1 MRRLSI
7 LGGVTMALVAVVA
20 CAQSDDS
27 SDSQPPPPGPE
38 EQPTIPDAGPQSSD
52 EADGGSD
59 ATVDASGLECSA
71 DGWCETL
78 LPTSDLVLRDIWP
91 LADRAFAIAESRTL
105 GIKILEWTSVD
116 STWRFID
123 DNSQNESL
131 ADIGVKIW
139 APNADEVYFV
149 VAPAAVFH
157 GKRPVAP
164 ATEWTWES
172 AKLADNNPSVSP
184 ADDAQRRMTLGIWGT
199 GSDDV
204 YAWYSNTIFRRKSVA
219 GGAHEWIAD
228 LVADD
233 VGAADEY
240 VFFTGGA
247 GTQPG
252 NVWFSG
258 IRAQPFNGTCTV
270 VVRKAAEGYDRI
282 ADGIP
287 TGYWTPCASRD
298 GVPLLVPGTDNPSLY
313 PLAAWPLQFQ
323 STDGQRFFALKPPN
337 EILQIAPDGEGYSM
351 STAVV
356 PGSIVNQPTWSS
368 VWGESADRL
377 WMAGTTDPSTS
388 WGIVLRGDQVWG
400 EAGSYEFSS
409 FALNGVP
416 TRQAPTQIRGTGS
429 TNLWAV
435 GNGYALHKTTP

>member
-7 LGGVTMALVAVVA
+7 LGGVTMALVAAVA
-20 CAQSDDS
+20 CAQSGEL
-27 SDSQPPPPGPE
+27 SDSPTPQPAPE
-38 EQPTIPDAGPQSSD
+38 DQPTIPDGGAQSSD
-52 EADGGSD
+52 GADGGD
-59 ATVDASGLECSA
+59 ASVDASAPECSL

-78 LPTSDLVLRDIWP
+78 LPTSDLVVRDIWP
-91 LADRAFAIAESRTL
+91 FADRAFAIAESKTL

-116 STWRFID
+116 STWKYID

-131 ADIGVKIW
+131 SDIGVKIW

-149 VAPAAVFH
+149 VAPATVFH

-164 ATEWTWES
+164 ATAWTWDS
-172 AKLADNNPSVSP
+172 AKLADNNPSAP
-184 ADDAQRRMTLGIWGT
+184 PGDDARTRMTLGLWGT

-204 YAWYSNTIFRRKSVA
+204 YAWYSNTIFHRKSVA
-219 GGAHEWIAD
+219 GGAHEWAVD

-233 VGAADEY
+233 VDVPGEYMFLTGA
-240 VFFTGGA
+240 A

-258 IRAQPFNGTCTV
+258 IRAQQFNGTCSV
-270 VVRKAAEGYDRI
+270 VVRKTPEGYRRI
-282 ADGIP
+282 ADGIV
-287 TGYWTPCASRD
+287 TGYWTPCAPRE
-298 GVPLLVPGTDNPSLY
+298 GAPLVLPGTDNPSLY

-337 EILQIAPDGEGYSM
+337 EILQIAPDGEGYSV
-351 STAVV
+351 STAAV
-356 PGSIVNQPTWSS
+356 PGSIVNQPSWSS

-388 WGIVLRGDQVWG
+388 WGIVVRGDQVWG
-400 EAGSYEFSS
+400 EASAYAFSS

-416 TRQAPTQIRGTGS
+416 TREAPTQIRGTGS

>member
-7 LGGVTMALVAVVA
+7 LGGVAMALVAAVA

-27 SDSQPPPPGPE
+27 SDPLPPPPGLE
-38 EQPTIPDAGPQSSD
+38 EQPTIPEAGVQSSD
-52 EADGGSD
+52 AGDGGD
-59 ATVDASGLECSA
+59 APVDASAPECSE

-78 LPTSDLVLRDIWP
+78 LPTSDLVMRDIWP
-91 LADRAFAIAESRTL
+91 LADRAFAIAESNTL

-116 STWRFID
+116 STWRYID

-149 VAPAAVFH
+149 VAPATVFH
-157 GKRPVAP
+157 GKRPAAP
-164 ATEWTWES
+164 GTAWTWDS
-172 AKLADNNPSVSP
+172 AKLADNNPTVAP
-184 ADDAQRRMTLGIWGT
+184 ADDAQKRMTLGLWGT

-204 YAWYSNTIFRRKSVA
+204 YVWYSNTIFHRKSVA
-219 GGAHEWIAD
+219 GGAHEWVAD

-233 VGAADEY
+233 VDEPDEY
-240 VFFTGGA
+240 VFLTGAA

-258 IRAQPFNGTCTV
+258 IRARPFNGTCSV
-270 VVRKAAEGYDRI
+270 VVRKTPEGFERI

-287 TGYWTPCASRD
+287 TGYWTPCAPRD
-298 GVPLLVPGTDNPSLY
+298 GVPLLLPGSDNPSLY
-313 PLAAWPLQFQ
+313 PLAAWPLQLQ
-323 STDGQRFFALKPPN
+323 STDGQRFFALKLPN
-337 EILQIAPDGEGYSM
+337 ELLQIAPDGDGYSF
-351 STAVV
+351 SIAAV
-356 PGSIVNQPTWSS
+356 PGSIVYEPTWSS
-368 VWGESADRL
+368 VWAESAERL

-388 WGIVLRGDQVWG
+388 WGIVVRGDQVWG

-409 FALNGVP
+409 FVTDGVP
-416 TRQAPTQIRGTGS
+416 TRETPIQIRGTGS